1 MRILITGASEALGA
15 GLACD
20 LLDRGQLVRVHGRPG
35 ATLDALVERGA
46 EYRPALLDQPEQV
59 VALCDDIDAIAHCAD
74 VAGVPTAAALA
85 QGHVLIEACLQQRVA
100 QFVYVS
106 SARVY
111 ERGGEA
117 LKEDQAPA
125 KPRGSE
131 AQRRLQLERLA
142 LAAGEFGPQVTV
154 LRPAQVLGLADREWA
169 RWLLERARAK
179 QLWRRGNG
187 LNRWDFTSATNL
199 RQALV
204 TLLLEQPATAT
215 GKVFNLSDGQ
225 PLVCWDAI
233 NFLLRRFELPPVA
246 EAKALDPRHLYAR
259 LRTPR
264 HESRWPELLDS
275 PVTLDIR
282 AAQDALGYRPEAS
295 SWAAL
300 EEYRPRGRQ
309 PRSGPT

>member
-74 VAGVPTAAALA
+74 VAGVPTVAALS

-111 ERGGEA
+111 ERGGEG
-117 LKEDQAPA
+117 LKEDQVPA
-125 KPRGSE
+125 KPRGVE

-154 LRPAQVLGLADREWA
+154 LRPAQVLGLADRDWA

-179 QLWRRGNG
+179 QLWRHGNG
-187 LNRWDFTSATNL
+187 LNRWDFTSAESL

-204 TLLLEQPATAT
+204 TLLLEQPAAAS

-233 NFLLRRFELPPVA
+233 NFLLRRFELPAVG
-246 EAKALDPRHLYAR
+246 EARTLSPRALYAR

-264 HESRWPELLDS
+264 QEARWPDLLDS
-275 PVTLDIR
+275 PFTLEIR
-282 AAQDALGYRPEAS
+282 AAQEAFGFRPQAG

-300 EEYRPRGRQ
+300 EEYRPAQRQ
-309 PRSGPT
+309 PRSGPV

>member
-1 MRILITGASEALGA
+1 MRILITGASDALGA

-46 EYRPALLDQPEQV
+46 EYRPALLDQPAQV
-59 VALCDDIDAIAHCAD
+59 VALCDDIDAIAHCTD
-74 VAGVPTAAALA
+74 VAGMPTAAALELG
-85 QGHVLIEACLQQRVA
+85 QVLIEAALQQRVA
-100 QFVYVS
+100 QFLYVS

-111 ERGGEA
+111 ERGGVA
-117 LKEDQAPA
+117 LKEDQVPA
-125 KPRGSE
+125 KPRSGE
-131 AQRRLQLERLA
+131 AQWRLQLERLA

-154 LRPAQVLGLADREWA
+154 LRPAQVLGLADRDWA

-179 QLWRRGNG
+179 QLWQRGNG

-199 RQALV
+199 RQALL
-204 TLLLEQPATAT
+204 TLLLEQPATAA

-233 NFLLRRFELPPVA
+233 NFLLRRFELPPVTA
-246 EAKALDPRHLYAR
+246 TKVFDPRRLYAR
-259 LRTPR
+259 LRAPR
-264 HESRWPELLDS
+264 LASPWPELLDG
-275 PVTLDIR
+275 PFTLDIR
-282 AAQDALGYRPEAS
+282 AAQEAFGYRPEAS

-309 PRSGPT
+309 PRSGPA

>member
-59 VALCDDIDAIAHCAD
+59 VALCDDIDAIAHCTD
-74 VAGVPTAAALA
+74 VAGVPSAADLDHG
-85 QGHVLIEACLQQRVA
+85 QVLIEAALQQQVA
-100 QFVYVS
+100 QFLYVS

-117 LKEDQAPA
+117 LKEDQVPA
-125 KPRGSE
+125 KPKGSE
-131 AQRRLQLERLA
+131 AQRRLQLERLV

-169 RWLLERARAK
+169 RWLLERAKAK
-179 QLWRRGNG
+179 QLARTGNG
-187 LNRWDFTSATNL
+187 LNRWDFTSAGNL

-204 TLLLEQPATAT
+204 TLLLAQPVTAN
-215 GKVFNLSDGQ
+215 GKVFNLSDGE

-246 EAKALDPRHLYAR
+246 EQHAFAPRRLYAR

-264 HESRWPELLDS
+264 HDSRWPELLDR
-275 PVTLDIR
+275 PFTLDIR
-282 AAQDALGYRPEAS
+282 AAQEAFGYRPQAS
-295 SWAAL
+295 SWSAL
-300 EEYRPRGRQ
+300 EDYRPRA
-309 PRSGPT
+309 PLARSGPV

>member
-74 VAGVPTAAALA
+74 VAGVPPTAALS

-111 ERGGEA
+111 EGGGEG
-117 LKEDQAPA
+117 LKEDQVPI
-125 KPRGSE
+125 KPRGVE
-131 AQRRLQLERLA
+131 AQLRLQLERLA

-154 LRPAQVLGLADREWA
+154 LRPAQVLGLADRDWA
-169 RWLLERARAK
+169 RWLLERAKAK

-187 LNRWDFTSATNL
+187 LNRWDFTSAASL

-204 TLLLEQPATAT
+204 TLLLEQPAAAS

-233 NFLLRRFELPPVA
+233 NFLLRRFELPAVTQAPA
-246 EAKALDPRHLYAR
+246 FSPRALYAR

-264 HESRWPELLDS
+264 QEARWPELLDR
-275 PVTLDIR
+275 PFTLDVR
-282 AAQDALGYRPEAS
+282 AAQEAFGFRPEAGC
-295 SWAAL
+295 WAAL
-300 EEYRPRGRQ
+300 EEYRPVQRQ
-309 PRSGPT
+309 PRSGPV